1 MRSRRFRLPLLPR
14 WVRLAFVAVVM
25 GTILYFSVVPMPG
38 GDAFRTG
45 PFGILPFSKW
55 MHLLAYGGLAMALA
69 YALHESPRPDWQ
81 ILSVVFLIA
90 VGYGA
95 GVELVQ
101 ATVPYR
107 SYSRLDMVVN
117 AVGAAVAVGLWRALV
132 RYVRFYR
139 VRTLEELQT
148 PVQ

>member
-1 MRSRRFRLPLLPR
+1 
-14 WVRLAFVAVVM
+14 M